1 MKKVPS
7 ETPKSLLAKKTYFTE
22 TKEIRD
28 LAWNPHTIFSCFFR
42 LLLMK
47 LPLINFFWL
56 HNKTGMQISFFGS
69 SEENQPKN

>member
-28 LAWNPHTIFSCFFR
+28 LA
-42 LLLMK
+42 
-47 LPLINFFWL
+47 
-56 HNKTGMQISFFGS
+56 
-69 SEENQPKN
+69 